1 MGTGWKPGDT
11 TTSDRSLTQV
21 WLELGVGAIVR
32 FGTLI
37 AVSADAEY
45 FRREPANEYDAALD
59 REHERFRCADDR
71 AAGRRARLTKAALLV
86 LLGRPHGTAAP
97 RATNG

>member
-1 MGTGWKPGDT
+1 
-11 TTSDRSLTQV
+11 LTQV

-45 FRREPANEYDAALD
+45 FSGNQLMSTTPRSTANMRVSGARTTEQQDAERASPRR
-59 REHERFRCADDR
+59 RCSYCSVVR
-71 AAGRRARLTKAALLV
+71 TV
-86 LLGRPHGTAAP
+86 PPP
-97 RATNG
+97 RVQQMGDS